1 MRRVVEHCLILS
13 TLILASV
20 ATRPAQ
26 SAERSP
32 DVALVNR
39 GVVEIETSGSSYTS
53 ARIAEDIASIVNDGA
68 TRRLIPV
75 IGQGPLQN
83 LIDLKYLRGIDLAII
98 QADAL
103 DVAREQQRWPTIVS
117 SLTYISKLY
126 NDEFHLL
133 ARADIKSVADLA
145 NQPVN
150 VDRRDSGTALT
161 ATRLFN
167 NLKLAVRTTNDSQ
180 DVALQKLR
188 SGQIAAMA
196 FLVAKPAPIF
206 QNLKEKDGLHL
217 LSIPMAPAVIQA
229 YAPTQI
235 VAADYPDLIRPDQPV
250 DTIAVGNIL
259 MAADLRMVPERY
271 RNVANAVDAL
281 FTGFQA
287 LLEPGHH
294 PKWQEVNIA
303 ADLPGWQRHPQAAQW
318 LQRNAQVA
326 AAPDPEALKSM
337 FSQFVDERR
346 KASGGAPMPIDEKDA
361 LFQQFRAWQRNQAR

>member
-1 MRRVVEHCLILS
+1 MRHVVKNCLILGI
-13 TLILASV
+13 LILA
-20 ATRPAQ
+20 AAAIQPAQ

-32 DVALVNR
+32 DVTLVNR

-53 ARIAEDIASIVNDGA
+53 ARIAEDIASIINDGS
-68 TRRLIPV
+68 TRRLVPV

-83 LIDLKYLRGIDLAII
+83 LVDLKYLRGIDLAII

-145 NQPVN
+145 NQTVN
-150 VDRRDSGTALT
+150 IDLRDSGTALT
-161 ATRLFN
+161 ATRLFS
-167 NLKLAVRTTNDSQ
+167 NLKLSVRTANDSQ

-188 SGQIAAMA
+188 SGQIAALA

-206 QNLKEKDGLHL
+206 QNLREKDGLHL

-235 VAADYPDLIRPDQPV
+235 LAADYPDLVQPDQPV

-281 FTGFQA
+281 FTGFQT

-326 AAPDPEALKSM
+326 AAPDPDALKSM

-346 KASGGAPMPIDEKDA
+346 KAGGGGPMPGDEKDA